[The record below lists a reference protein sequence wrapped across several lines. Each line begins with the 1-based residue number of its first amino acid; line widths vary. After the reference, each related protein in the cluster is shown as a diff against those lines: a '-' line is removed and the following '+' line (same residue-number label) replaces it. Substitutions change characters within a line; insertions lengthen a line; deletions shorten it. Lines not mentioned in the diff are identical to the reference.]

1 MARGDLG
8 YSFAKA
14 EPVLSVLARSL
25 PSTLLLTV
33 LAFTVEILIAVPLAL
48 WVVSRGGLA
57 DRALVI
63 AAGLTAAIPAFLV
76 GLRLLYVFGFRVR
89 WLP

>member
-14 EPVLSVLARSL
+14 ELVLSVLLRSL
-25 PSTLLLTV
+25 PSTLLLTT

-48 WVVSRGGLA
+48 WVVSG
-57 DRALVI
+57 
-63 AAGLTAAIPAFLV
+63 AASRTARSSSRQA
-76 GLRLLYVFGFRVR
+76 
-89 WLP
+89 